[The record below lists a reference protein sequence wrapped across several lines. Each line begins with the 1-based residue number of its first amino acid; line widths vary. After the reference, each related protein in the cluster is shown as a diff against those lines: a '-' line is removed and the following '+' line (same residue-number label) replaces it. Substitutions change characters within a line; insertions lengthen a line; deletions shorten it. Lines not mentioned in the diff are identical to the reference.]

1 MKRIRTLIAALLL
14 VSAFCLTACGD
25 KSSTTQPDS
34 KPTDVSES
42 IDVSQTESSE
52 ESTEESTEESF
63 EAPAQEEDVFLINWS
78 GIDIAL
84 PATFE
89 QRFTF
94 PVGVYKGSTEHN
106 PDVTFVL
113 TKDSDYRLEN
123 PDATYT
129 AADVQEILKDRVF
142 TDISSYY
149 PTGEEDY
156 EVKVD
161 SEADIEAVGLPF
173 VLKKGTT
180 HCGIGSLDDTLLH
193 YVGCYGVTD
202 VPMYEEK
209 DVPFAWI
216 AYTTES
222 SDEALNEIED
232 LIRNVTAEAKY
243 CE

>member
-1 MKRIRTLIAALLL
+1 MKQKHTQTLIAALLL
-14 VSAFCLTACGD
+14 ASALCLTACGEE
-25 KSSTTQPDS
+25 SSVAQQDS
-34 KPTDVSES
+34 KPTEVSES
-42 IDVSQTESSE
+42 SDATQAESSE
-52 ESTEESTEESF
+52 ESTEESSETP
-63 EAPAQEEDVFLINWS
+63 APEEDVFLINWS

-94 PVGVYKGSTEHN
+94 PAGVYKGSTEHN

-129 AADVQEILKDRVF
+129 AADVQEILKDRIY

-149 PTGEEDY
+149 PGGRENYED
-156 EVKVD
+156 KVD
-161 SEADIEAVGLPF
+161 SEEDIEAVGLPF
-173 VLKKGTT
+173 VLKKGTA
-180 HCGIGSLDDTLLH
+180 HCGIGSLEDTLLH

-202 VPMYEEK
+202 IAMYDEK

-222 SDEALNEIED
+222 SDEALKEIED
-232 LIRNVTAEAKY
+232 LIRKVTAEAKY
-243 CE
+243 GE